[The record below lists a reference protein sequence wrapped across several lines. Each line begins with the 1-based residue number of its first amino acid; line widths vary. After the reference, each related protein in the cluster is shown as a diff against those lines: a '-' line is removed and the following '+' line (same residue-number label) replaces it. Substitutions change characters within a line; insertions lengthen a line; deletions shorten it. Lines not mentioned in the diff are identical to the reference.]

1 MLQID
6 SICKDYTRGRNIV
19 KALRPTSLSV
29 QGGEFVA
36 IVGPSGSGKSTLL
49 SMIGG
54 MLSPSSGRVLLEE
67 NSLYEISVKERSR
80 LRNEQIGFLFQSF
93 NLVPY
98 LNAIENVQLPM
109 SLYGTDRESQKNQA
123 KHLLEQFG
131 LGDRLT
137 HKPSELS
144 AGQQQRVAMARTLS
158 MGPRLILAD
167 EPTGNL
173 DPESRDLVLATLH
186 KLCEAGR
193 TIILVTHDATVSST
207 ADRVF
212 HIDEGH
218 AVETT
223 SPEYCEAA
231 A

>member
-6 SICKDYTRGRNIV
+6 SVCKVYTRGRSV
-19 KALRPTSLSV
+19 VQALHPTSLSV
-29 QGGEFVA
+29 DGGEFVA

-67 NSLYEISVKERSR
+67 KSLYEISVKQRSR

-98 LNAIENVQLPM
+98 LSAMENVQLPM
-109 SLYGTDRESQKNQA
+109 SLYGTDRESQQNQA
-123 KHLLEQFG
+123 RHLLERYG
-131 LGDRLT
+131 LGDRLM

-144 AGQQQRVAMARTLS
+144 AGQQQRVAMARTLA

-173 DPESRDLVLATLH
+173 DPESRDLVLETLH
-186 KLCEAGR
+186 KLCDEGR
-193 TIILVTHDATVSST
+193 TVILVTHDTTVSAT
-207 ADRVF
+207 ANRVF
-212 HIDEGH
+212 HIADGH

-223 SPEYCEAA
+223 SPEYRDAA
-231 A
+231 

>member
-6 SICKDYTRGRNIV
+6 SVCKDYTRGRSV
-19 KALRPTSLSV
+19 VQALHPTSLSV

-67 NSLYEISVKERSR
+67 KSLYEISVKQRSR

-98 LNAIENVQLPM
+98 LSAMENVQLPM
-109 SLYGTDRESQKNQA
+109 SLYGTDRESQQNQA
-123 KHLLEQFG
+123 KHLLERYG

-144 AGQQQRVAMARTLS
+144 AGQQQRVAMARTLA

-173 DPESRDLVLATLH
+173 DPESRDLVLETLH
-186 KLCEAGR
+186 KLCDEGR
-193 TIILVTHDATVSST
+193 TVILVTHDTTVSAT

-212 HIDEGH
+212 HIADGH

-223 SPEYCEAA
+223 SREYRDVA
-231 A
+231 

>member
-1 MLQID
+1 MLKID
-6 SICKDYTRGRNIV
+6 SVCKDYTRGRNV
-19 KALRPTSLSV
+19 VQALHSTSLSV

-49 SMIGG
+49 SMVGG
-54 MLSPSSGRVLLEE
+54 MLSPSSGRVLLEGK
-67 NSLYEISVKERSR
+67 SLYEISVRERSR

-109 SLYGTDRESQKNQA
+109 SLYGTDRESQQNQA
-123 KHLLEQFG
+123 KHLLERFG
-131 LGDRLT
+131 LGDRLM

-173 DPESRDLVLATLH
+173 DPESRDLVLKTLH
-186 KLCEAGR
+186 NLCEAGS
-193 TIILVTHDATVSST
+193 TIILVTHDASVSST

-212 HIDEGH
+212 HITDGH

-223 SPEYCEAA
+223 SSEFCEAA
-231 A
+231 

>member
-6 SICKDYTRGRNIV
+6 SICKDYTRGRSV
-19 KALRPTSLSV
+19 VQALHPTSLSV

-54 MLSPSSGRVLLEE
+54 MLSPSSGQVLLSGQ
-67 NSLYEISVKERSR
+67 SLYEISVKQRSR

-98 LNAIENVQLPM
+98 LSALENVQLPM
-109 SLYGTDRESQKNQA
+109 SLYGTDRESQQNQA
-123 KHLLEQFG
+123 KHLLERYG

-144 AGQQQRVAMARTLS
+144 AGQQQRVAMARTLA
-158 MGPRLILAD
+158 MGPQLILAD

-173 DPESRDLVLATLH
+173 DPESRDLVLETLH
-186 KLCEAGR
+186 KLCDEGR
-193 TIILVTHDATVSST
+193 TVILVTHDATVSAT

-212 HIDEGH
+212 HIADGH

-223 SPEYCEAA
+223 SPEYLDAG
-231 A
+231 